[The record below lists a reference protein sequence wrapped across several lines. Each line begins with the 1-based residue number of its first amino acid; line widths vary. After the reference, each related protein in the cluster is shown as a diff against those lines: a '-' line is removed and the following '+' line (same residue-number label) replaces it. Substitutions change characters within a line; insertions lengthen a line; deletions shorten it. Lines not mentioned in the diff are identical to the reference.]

1 MMAVALWSVAALLVL
16 APAGV
21 ALSMHR
27 LGSTILYAACLAACS
42 VLLSIAVF
50 KLLDQI
56 HPVLSATLPVGLP
69 WLGARFR
76 LDALSA
82 FFLVVVN
89 LGGGAASLFA
99 LGYGQHE
106 HSQDRVLPFF
116 PAYLAGMNL

>member
-1 MMAVALWSVAALLVL
+1 MKNMRILLAGLLVL

-27 LGSTILYAACLAACS
+27 LGSTILYSACLAASS
-42 VLLSIAVF
+42 VLLAIALF
-50 KLLDQI
+50 NLLDQI
-56 HPVLSATLPVGLP
+56 HPVLSATLPIGLP

-76 LDALSA
+76 IDALAA

-99 LGYGQHE
+99 LGYGRHE
-106 HSQDRVLPFF
+106 LILPVS
-116 PAYLAGMNL
+116 LHK